1 MEGYGCT
8 IKGGV
13 IIMAIA
19 AIVMV
24 IYLSAAL
31 TYTLIPAAVDVTTDG
46 RVTAAEQMLFM
57 VNPATVIAVLGI
69 LVVAGV
75 IAIAFGGAARR

>member
-1 MEGYGCT
+1 MEGQGCS
-8 IKGGV
+8 IKAGV

-24 IYLSAAL
+24 IYLSGAL
-31 TYTLIPAAVDVTTDG
+31 TYPLIPAAVDVTTGG
-46 RVTAAEQMLFM
+46 RVTAEEQMLFM
-57 VNPATVIAVLGI
+57 VNPATVVAVLGI

-75 IAIAFGGAARR
+75 IAMAFGGAARR